1 MQDSSS
7 FKSGRGRKSS
17 RAGGPGAA
25 ALFGAA
31 ATFLVLLGVAAVADK
46 PREMPD
52 AAPLSLSAEPFE
64 IAPAATPEVTA
75 DTYALSHAAGQ
86 YEDPG
91 PQISY
96 EVEVSV

>member
-1 MQDSSS
+1 MQHSSS
-7 FKSGRGRKSS
+7 SQSGRGKKSS
-17 RAGGPGAA
+17 QAGGPGTA

-31 ATFLVLLGVAAVADK
+31 ATFLVLLGVAAVADA
-46 PREMPD
+46 PRDLSD
-52 AAPLSLSAEPFE
+52 AAQLSPSTESFE
-64 IAPAATPEVTA
+64 VAPAAVPEVTA

>member
-1 MQDSSS
+1 MQHSCSSN
-7 FKSGRGRKSS
+7 SGRGKKSS

-31 ATFLVLLGVAAVADK
+31 ATFLVLLGVAAVGDA
-46 PREMPD
+46 PRELSD
-52 AAPLSLSAEPFE
+52 AAHVSPSTEAFE
-64 IAPAATPEVTA
+64 VAPAALPEVAA
-75 DTYALSHAAGQ
+75 DNHALSHAAGQ

>member
-7 FKSGRGRKSS
+7 FNSRRGRKSS
-17 RAGGPGAA
+17 RADRPGAA

-31 ATFLVLLGVAAVADK
+31 ATFLVLLGIAAVADS
-46 PREMPD
+46 PRELSD
-52 AAPLSLSAEPFE
+52 AAQLSPSTEAFE
-64 IAPAATPEVTA
+64 VAPAAIPDVAA

-96 EVEVSV
+96 DVEVSV

>member
-1 MQDSSS
+1 MHHSSS
-7 FKSGRGRKSS
+7 SKSGRGKSSS
-17 RAGGPGAA
+17 RAGGPGTA

-31 ATFLVLLGVAAVADK
+31 ATFLVLLGVAAVADA
-46 PREMPD
+46 PRELTD
-52 AAPLSLSAEPFE
+52 AAQQSPLSEAIEV
-64 IAPAATPEVTA
+64 APAAIPEVAA

>member
-31 ATFLVLLGVAAVADK
+31 TFLVLLGVAAVADN
-46 PREMPD
+46 PHELPD

-64 IAPAATPEVTA
+64 VAPAAIPNVAA

-91 PQISY
+91 PHISY
-96 EVEVSV
+96 DVEVSV

>member
-7 FKSGRGRKSS
+7 FKSGGGRKSS

-31 ATFLVLLGVAAVADK
+31 ATFLVLLGIAAVADS
-46 PREMPD
+46 PRELSD
-52 AAPLSLSAEPFE
+52 AVHLSPSTEAFE
-64 IAPAATPEVTA
+64 VAPAAIPNVAA

-96 EVEVSV
+96 DVEVSV

>member
-1 MQDSSS
+1 MQHSSS
-7 FKSGRGRKSS
+7 TSSGRGRESS
-17 RAGGPGAA
+17 GAARPGAA

-46 PREMPD
+46 PRELPD
-52 AAPLSLSAEPFE
+52 AAPVSLSAEPFDV
-64 IAPAATPEVTA
+64 APAATLEVTA
-75 DTYALSHAAGQ
+75 DTYALSHAAGH

>member
-31 ATFLVLLGVAAVADK
+31 TFLALLGVAAVADK
-46 PREMPD
+46 PRELPE
-52 AAPLSLSAEPFE
+52 AVPLVLSAEPFE
-64 IAPAATPEVTA
+64 VAPAVTPEVTA
-75 DTYALSHAAGQ
+75 ETYALSHAAGQ

-96 EVEVSV
+96 DVEVSV

>member
-31 ATFLVLLGVAAVADK
+31 TFLALLGVAAVADK
-46 PREMPD
+46 PRELPD
-52 AAPLSLSAEPFE
+52 AAPLVLSAEPFE
-64 IAPAATPEVTA
+64 VAPAATPEVTA

-96 EVEVSV
+96 DVEVSV